1 MLYNIFISHFTIII
15 IWWRQGTSTKLIYSF
30 RRKMI
35 AICKT
40 QININLNDSLATRTQ
55 PMVNGPCNF
64 FSMFQLIYKYLHHM
78 HYTHKKTFFNNFLFA
93 LHHELLQ
100 LKSLCICPHLWVHL
114 TEFWI
119 LLNRYSKESQFKILP
134 NWPRLIM

>member
-1 MLYNIFISHFTIII
+1 MTSSIVSFCQGLPLVQVSTSQHIWKLRFHFLKVLLYNIFISHFTIII
-15 IWWRQGTSTKLIYSF
+15 IWCRQGTSTKLIYSF

-64 FSMFQLIYKYLHHM
+64 FPCFNPYTSIYTTCIIL
-78 HYTHKKTFFNNFLFA
+78 TKKLFSITFC
-93 LHHELLQ
+93 LL
-100 LKSLCICPHLWVHL
+100 SIVNY
-114 TEFWI
+114 F
-119 LLNRYSKESQFKILP
+119 S
-134 NWPRLIM
+134 